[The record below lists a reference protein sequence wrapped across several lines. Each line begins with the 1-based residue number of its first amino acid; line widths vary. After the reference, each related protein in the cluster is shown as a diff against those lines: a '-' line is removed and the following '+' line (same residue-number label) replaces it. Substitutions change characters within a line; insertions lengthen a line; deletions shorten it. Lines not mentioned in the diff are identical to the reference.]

1 MLFEVGKIPWKM
13 ERQQERS
20 QQKRVQAMI
29 RKKKMEILKNSNY
42 LIIRAYLSMWDTGS
56 LSVQWIS
63 RMQRKQLRATGFPE
77 SFDNF
82 FACQQGRWYRWIHW
96 IRGRVKLVSHQSH
109 ATVQRS
115 IALHSNIRPAVR
127 VTWGCGEAPLP
138 ELVTTRKTG
147 PRVDGLSPWELP
159 LLFPKTFFRLLGAS
173 GSSALLLVL
182 PLWGARPSGQRRLNK
197 QRTTAGGLPPWF
209 IHCGPRFYFA
219 KLLYSQYK
227 FNAVSDTVYGYC
239 TLTFNYIKSY
249 YNHFL
254 YNKSSLTPEKL
265 SSHGCSAVFLKS
277 KTEEF

>member
-1 MLFEVGKIPWKM
+1 MIQMNSLNMRKSQISFTSVPCNSAKK
-13 ERQQERS
+13 RCLAQQY
-20 QQKRVQAMI
+20 QAHCA
-29 RKKKMEILKNSNY
+29 SY
-42 LIIRAYLSMWDTGS
+42 LELW
-56 LSVQWIS
+56 L
-63 RMQRKQLRATGFPE
+63 
-77 SFDNF
+77 
-82 FACQQGRWYRWIHW
+82 
-96 IRGRVKLVSHQSH
+96 
-109 ATVQRS
+109 
-115 IALHSNIRPAVR
+115 
-127 VTWGCGEAPLP
+127 EAPLP

-147 PRVDGLSPWELP
+147 TRVDGLSPWELP

-182 PLWGARPSGQRRLNK
+182 PLWGARPSGQHRLNK
-197 QRTTAGGLPPWF
+197 QCTTAGGLPPWF